1 MSGSH
6 MGIKASAS
14 GFPLT
19 TKLNF
24 VGNIGEKSS
33 CGRRPHIHKH
43 TAPVSFCDTPLQLS
57 CEMHVTV
64 EAGRPGAKK
73 QGFGRPGADIK

>member
-24 VGNIGEKSS
+24 VGNIGKKSS
-33 CGRRPHIHKH
+33 SSRRPHIHKH
-43 TAPVSFCDTPLQLS
+43 TALVSFCDTPLQLS

-64 EAGRPGAKK
+64 EAGRGQKSKDLAGWV
-73 QGFGRPGADIK
+73 QI